1 MKPKKSNKIHIF
13 FIFILVV
20 SIVIVTGCISQQKE
34 NSTTPAILV
43 QQSPASASSQSFDNK
58 CWIDIDPVSDFHTDS
73 TGNITGST
81 ILSVSGTTNI
91 PTGIWMN
98 LIIIDETR
106 GRSLLSKPIKIIN
119 NSPGKNTFNTIGF
132 DMKGN
137 PPGRYRVV
145 LETTGDCMSISRFNI
160 TSVNDTAEVSSF
172 TWIQMD
178 PLEKMQTGKNILV
191 SGTTNFPAGTEITV
205 SYRLI
210 SHSCTPAPT
219 PDQGGQRTFCGGS
232 CSPGQGSS
240 NIVRVVKGSGT
251 VNSWNTTLNTT
262 GWCRE
267 IYDIG
272 ADAGNGTNSR
282 HDGTEIRFFPS

>member
-1 MKPKKSNKIHIF
+1 MVI
-13 FIFILVV
+13 
-20 SIVIVTGCISQQKE
+20 SIVIITGCISQQKE
-34 NSTTPAILV
+34 NSTTPPIRV
-43 QQSPASASSQSFDNK
+43 QQSSASASSQSFDNK
-58 CWIDIDPVSDFHTDS
+58 CWIHIDPIRDFHTDS

-91 PTGIWMN
+91 PSGIWMN
-98 LIIIDETR
+98 LIITDETS
-106 GRSLLSKPIKIIN
+106 GRWLLGTIIKVIN
-119 NSPGKNTFNTIGF
+119 NSSEQNTFNTIGF

-137 PPGRYRVV
+137 PPGRYQVQ
-145 LETTGDCMSISRFNI
+145 LGTDSDCWAKSRFNI
-160 TSVNDTAEVSSF
+160 TSVNDTSEVSSF
-172 TWIQMD
+172 TLIQMD
-178 PLEKMQTGKNILV
+178 PLEKKQTGKNILI
-191 SGTTNFPAGTEITV
+191 SGTTNFSAGTEITI
-205 SYRLI
+205 SYRMI

-262 GWCRE
+262 GWCME